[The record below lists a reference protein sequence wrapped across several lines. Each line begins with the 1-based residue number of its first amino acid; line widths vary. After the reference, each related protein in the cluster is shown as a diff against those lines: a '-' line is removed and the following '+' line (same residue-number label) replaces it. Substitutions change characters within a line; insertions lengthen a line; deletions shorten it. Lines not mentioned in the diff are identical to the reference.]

1 MVKKIHPKFFG
12 KILNGRATMYPTD
25 KEYYDGYI
33 HTFREEQEIEITIKN
48 KFKKRTSK
56 QPDEETNQNGYYWGI
71 PMRMIMDELGDQF
84 TKQELHDWIQIKVG
98 NTVMMPDQTEIP
110 KGTSE
115 MPAGEFEEY
124 CSKVRMWCAV
134 PGNLCEDG
142 MYIPEPYEAE
152 YDE

>member
-12 KILNGRATMYPTD
+12 RILNGRATMYPTD
-25 KEYYDGYI
+25 KEYYDGYV
-33 HTFREEQEIEITIKN
+33 HTFREDQEIEITIKN

-71 PMRMIMDELGDQF
+71 PIRIIMDEFGDQF

-98 NTVMMPDQTEIP
+98 NTKVMPDGTEIA